1 MYILTFI
8 AVVLGAVA
16 ADELEAPVAVS
27 LAETTA
33 ECRPNYGSGWGYN
46 NNWDGY
52 DRLVGPSQLP

>member
-33 ECRPNYGSGWGYN
+33 ECRPNYGSGWG
-46 NNWDGY
+46 
-52 DRLVGPSQLP
+52 